1 MAIRDKESLLNAIRE
16 RIGDEVDD
24 GSLGLIED
32 VSDTID
38 NYENNRGEDWRKK
51 YEENDQ
57 MWRQRYRDRFYGK
70 VEDDALGF
78 EAKTE
83 EKTKTTFEDLF
94 N

>member
-1 MAIRDKESLLNAIRE
+1 MAIRDKESLLKAIRE
-16 RIGDEVDD
+16 RIGDDVDD

-32 VSDTID
+32 LSDTID

-57 MWRQRYRDRFYGK
+57 MWRQRYRDRFFGK
-70 VEDDALGF
+70 IEDDALGF

-83 EKTKTTFEDLF
+83 ESTKTNFEDLF

>member
-16 RIGDEVDD
+16 RIGDDVDD

-32 VSDTID
+32 LSDTID

-57 MWRQRYRDRFYGK
+57 MWRQRYRDRFFGEI
-70 VEDDALGF
+70 EDDALGF
-78 EAKTE
+78 EAKTNE
-83 EKTKTTFEDLF
+83 PTKTNFEDLF